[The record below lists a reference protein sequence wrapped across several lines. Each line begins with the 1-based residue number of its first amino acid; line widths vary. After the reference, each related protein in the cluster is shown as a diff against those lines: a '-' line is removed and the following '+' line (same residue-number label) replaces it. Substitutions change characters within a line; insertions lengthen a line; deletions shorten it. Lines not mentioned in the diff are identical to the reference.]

1 MFSVYKCVFVKMCIR
16 NIIQNRSSEDR
27 RRETLH
33 NEYSDK
39 NEKEGGKKR
48 AGDKSLLTPNDEESE
63 KKVCK
68 HAYYYGQK
76 GQK

>member
-1 MFSVYKCVFVKMCIR
+1 MNIAIR
-16 NIIQNRSSEDR
+16 MR
-27 RRETLH
+27 
-33 NEYSDK
+33 
-39 NEKEGGKKR
+39 EGGKKR